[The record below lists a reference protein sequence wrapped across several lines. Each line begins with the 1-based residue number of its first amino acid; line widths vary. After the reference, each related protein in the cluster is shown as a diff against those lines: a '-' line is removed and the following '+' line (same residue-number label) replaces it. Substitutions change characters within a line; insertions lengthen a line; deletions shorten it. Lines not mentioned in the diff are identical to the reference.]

1 MIKEHMKK
9 IILILFFSVF
19 LCNPSFSVIKGKG
32 EVKMSERALDHFVNY
47 IWGNFNVDITS
58 LEAWATRARNP
69 KPGMFIMSS
78 DGEWTA
84 AWYCPY
90 SQCQDPGS
98 SQTVKECERDTG
110 VPCGVFAVRKTIYWD
125 NGINTKKNK
134 AKINS
139 NWTLDQIKFE
149 LINLGF
155 YEGDASSSDNNK
167 DLEDLK
173 KLYDSG
179 IITKKEFE
187 KAKKKL
193 LN

>member
-1 MIKEHMKK
+1 MKK
-9 IILILFFSVF
+9 IILIILFSVF

-32 EVKMSERALDHFVNY
+32 EVKMSDRALNHFLKY
-47 IWGNFNVDITS
+47 IWGNFDVDVSS

-78 DGEWTA
+78 DGVWSS

-90 SQCQDPGS
+90 SRCSDPGS
-98 SQTVKECERDTG
+98 SKDVRLCERETG
-110 VPCGVFAVRKTIYWD
+110 VSCGVFAVRKTIYWD

-139 NWTLDQIKFE
+139 NWTEDQIKFT
-149 LINLGF
+149 LVNLGF
-155 YEGDASSSDNNK
+155 YEGNASTSDMNK
-167 DLEDLK
+167 DLKDLK
-173 KLYDSG
+173 KLYDDGVISE
-179 IITKKEFE
+179 KEFE
-187 KAKKKL
+187 KAKKRL